1 MILIVLL
8 IIVGLIIIVTLIL
21 VGLILIVTLI
31 VAGLILIVTLK
42 IVGLK
47 LFLDTDS
54 RRVDTDNTESKKH
67 HHEDR
72 FAGWW
77 ILDKENAN
85 KIKALEN
92 ALYVLCYYVERRH
105 QKHHQQMRDRELH

>member
-42 IVGLK
+42 IVGMK
-47 LFLDTDS
+47 LFFYTDS
-54 RRVDTDNTESKKH
+54 RRVDTDNTESKRIIMRTNSLGVGSRTRKTPTKLKH
-67 HHEDR
+67 QR
-72 FAGWW
+72 M
-77 ILDKENAN
+77 
-85 KIKALEN
+85 
-92 ALYVLCYYVERRH
+92 LYMFYVIT
-105 QKHHQQMRDRELH
+105 

>member
-31 VAGLILIVTLK
+31 IAGLILIVSLK

-47 LFLDTDS
+47 LLLDTDS
-54 RRVDTDNTESKKH
+54 RRVDTDNTESKRIVMRTNLLDGESRTRKTPTKLKH
-67 HHEDR
+67 
-72 FAGWW
+72 
-77 ILDKENAN
+77 
-85 KIKALEN
+85 
-92 ALYVLCYYVERRH
+92 
-105 QKHHQQMRDRELH
+105 